1 MTYRW
6 RVATSHVQVPPRQGW
21 TREKSTYTKPDSQG
35 YPGNAFAR
43 VSYLITL
50 QTRPFNLL
58 WLAELD
64 FLWFN
69 AHPQKRTTKW
79 GLKPVFLVFAPC
91 AHALQEIADY
101 KCTHSKLDPP
111 EFKNKGRCFSFE
123 RCLWQRHLSTLE
135 RVNVPG
141 KSNLAQH
148 QSKDLDLLYFLC
160 SKGPSVW
167 LPTGNGKS
175 RNHQLCA
182 AFVKELSSTGLK
194 SVPRRLVCCNCLS
207 A

>member
-1 MTYRW
+1 M
-6 RVATSHVQVPPRQGW
+6 
-21 TREKSTYTKPDSQG
+21 
-35 YPGNAFAR
+35 
-43 VSYLITL
+43 
-50 QTRPFNLL
+50 
-58 WLAELD
+58 ELD

-69 AHPQKRTTKW
+69 AHPQNGRQSEVWNQCFLFLLRAHMLCKKLLTTNALTVNLILLNLRTKADVS
-79 GLKPVFLVFAPC
+79 LSKDVFD
-91 AHALQEIADY
+91 IAI
-101 KCTHSKLDPP
+101 K
-111 EFKNKGRCFSFE
+111 
-123 RCLWQRHLSTLE
+123 STLE

-175 RNHQLCA
+175 LNHQLCA

-194 SVPRRLVCCNCLS
+194 SVPRRLVCCNGLS